1 MKKEDDHDDHDHN
14 QTTSYSD
21 NVQMDDCKC
30 RQWIWK
36 YGPYNLSSPSSAA
49 QGAQGRAFA
58 EAAFAAKVTHC
69 IDSVVWSSGL
79 CLDYQAVIKHR
90 VWERDQLKA
99 DFNDQIS
106 KMLILINQIS
116 KVLSAA
122 EAQAKQAEQQAVL
135 MQVLT
140 FFWWKWC
147 WFEVDEKT
155 RKNKLN
161 WFSLWSPL
169 SLSQNWSRHVVREQH
184 ELPKRWQVCDQ
195 DNFVISNN

>member
-1 MKKEDDHDDHDHN
+1 MKMIK
-14 QTTSYSD
+14 TTMTTIKPQAILTMYKWMTANADSE
-21 NVQMDDCKC
+21 
-30 RQWIWK
+30 
-36 YGPYNLSSPSSAA
+36 YGNMALIVIIPIQCCS
-49 QGAQGRAFA
+49 R
-58 EAAFAAKVTHC
+58 
-69 IDSVVWSSGL
+69 SSGASFCWSCVCCKGDSL
-79 CLDYQAVIKHR
+79 HWLSRSVLRAMPWLSCNHKTMSLRKR
-90 VWERDQLKA
+90 SA

-122 EAQAKQAEQQAVL
+122 EAQAKQAEQQAAL

-161 WFSLWSPL
+161 WFSL
-169 SLSQNWSRHVVREQH
+169 
-184 ELPKRWQVCDQ
+184 
-195 DNFVISNN
+195 